1 MMRNE
6 KFDNIMLCSAS
17 LQPSSRNSVYSKCF
31 AEKKKKSSGSFLGNV
46 ANSIASG
53 VTNFFSGSVQPEQ

>member
-6 KFDNIMLCSAS
+6 KLDDIMLCSS
-17 LQPSSRNSVYSKCF
+17 SVPSSRNSVYSKCF

>member
-1 MMRNE
+1 
-6 KFDNIMLCSAS
+6 MLFSAS